1 MDKYLTSKAGPGRML
16 VLLEAVAVLGTG
28 LATLMWIAVGL
39 YGLVTD
45 GLVLAHVFV
54 LLFALPE
61 ALILFCVL
69 RRWYDRSRARQI
81 VSLLFTSERGRL
93 TCGELSQAGVYAP
106 AQAIA
111 RLTARRYI
119 RNVAE
124 ASGEVYLTG
133 NEAQRTVCAYCG
145 TQVYVQPG
153 MNKCPGCGAQAMK

>member
-1 MDKYLTSKAGPGRML
+1 ML
-16 VLLEAVAVLGTG
+16 VLLEAVAVLVTG
-28 LATLMWIAVGL
+28 LATPMWIAVGL
-39 YGLVTD
+39 YGLVKE

-61 ALILFCVL
+61 ALILYFVL
-69 RRWYDRSRARQI
+69 RRWYDRSRAKHI
-81 VSLLFTSERGRL
+81 VSLLCTSGQGRL

-133 NEAQRTVCAYCG
+133 NEVQRTVCAYCG

-153 MNKCPGCGAQAMK
+153 MNKCPGCGAQAIQ